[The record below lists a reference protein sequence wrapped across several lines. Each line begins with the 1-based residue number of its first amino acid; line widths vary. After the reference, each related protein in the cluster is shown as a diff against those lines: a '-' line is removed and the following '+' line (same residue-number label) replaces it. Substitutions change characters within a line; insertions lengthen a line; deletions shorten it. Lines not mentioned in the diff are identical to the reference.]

1 MTYYKMHIWL
11 VYKNVLQ
18 RKYFPALDI
27 RVIKE
32 NYMLWVVH
40 PLLYCIYFQFV
51 KFRVVKMY
59 LMQKMKG
66 NLCECIWNKL
76 SQRIVRGVQLS
87 CFDCNCCART
97 SRVLSREALPGIS
110 TRTLLVWTFCILDSS
125 WNQHRW
131 RCDPLSLLG
140 RSSDSS
146 SFKRKGIHIL
156 IHGKVFF

>member
-1 MTYYKMHIWL
+1 M
-11 VYKNVLQ
+11 VYKNVLL

-32 NYMLWVVH
+32 NYMLWVLH

-51 KFRVVKMY
+51 KFRLVKMY

-110 TRTLLVWTFCILDSS
+110 TRTLLVHGTNTDGAATKVSFSILFNSTLSS
-125 WNQHRW
+125 ITLFSNKN
-131 RCDPLSLLG
+131 L
-140 RSSDSS
+140 
-146 SFKRKGIHIL
+146 
-156 IHGKVFF
+156 

>member
-1 MTYYKMHIWL
+1 M
-11 VYKNVLQ
+11 VYKNVLL

-32 NYMLWVVH
+32 NYMLWVLH

-110 TRTLLVWTFCILDSS
+110 TRTLLVHGTNTDGAASKVFLAFC
-125 WNQHRW
+125 
-131 RCDPLSLLG
+131 LSLTL
-140 RSSDSS
+140 SSATL
-146 SFKRKGIHIL
+146 F
-156 IHGKVFF
+156 

>member
-1 MTYYKMHIWL
+1 MHIWL

-32 NYMLWVVH
+32 NHMLWVVH

-51 KFRVVKMY
+51 KFRLVKMY

-140 RSSDSS
+140 GSSDSS
-146 SFKRKGIHIL
+146 SFKKKGIHIL

>member
-1 MTYYKMHIWL
+1 MHIWL
-11 VYKNVLQ
+11 IYKNVLQ
-18 RKYFPALDI
+18 SKYFPTLDI

-32 NYMLWVVH
+32 NYMLWVLH

-110 TRTLLVWTFCILDSS
+110 TRTLLVHGTNTDGAATHYHCW
-125 WNQHRW
+125 
-131 RCDPLSLLG
+131 DPVIHQASLNL
-140 RSSDSS
+140 
-146 SFKRKGIHIL
+146 KQKKGIHIL
-156 IHGKVFF
+156 IHGKVL